1 MEHHANVALQGCGY
15 SARSTSDVDSLVPI
29 GPTRVHANT
38 HSARIY
44 TMQTCIIII
53 IIGDW
58 MSSFLTAHQ
67 HIRLLSALKLEVVR
81 ES

>member
-15 SARSTSDVDSLVPI
+15 SARSTSGVDSLVPI

-53 IIGDW
+53 IISD
-58 MSSFLTAHQ
+58 
-67 HIRLLSALKLEVVR
+67 
-81 ES
+81 